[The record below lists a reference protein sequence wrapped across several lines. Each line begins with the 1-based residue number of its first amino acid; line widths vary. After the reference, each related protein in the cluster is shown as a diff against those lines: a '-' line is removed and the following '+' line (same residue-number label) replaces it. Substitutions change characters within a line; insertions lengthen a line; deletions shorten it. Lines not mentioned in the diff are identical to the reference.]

1 MGQSVF
7 VISQMPKEL
16 FENQEE
22 LNKEREEYQN
32 LFDLAPCYITVQD
45 RDLKLIKYNQEFA
58 KQFDPKPGDYCY
70 QAYKGRSEK
79 CEVCPVS
86 KTFEDGKPHYSEE
99 QGINKDGTKSFWMV
113 RTAPI
118 RDARGNITAA
128 MEMCLD
134 VTQMKFLE
142 GEAKKSE
149 EKYRVIFNTIPNP
162 VFVLDKKSLVIVDC
176 NDNVTA
182 VYGFSKDSM
191 LGTPFSN
198 LFEEGAR
205 QLHATEMRSASVLN
219 KVRQIRKDG
228 NTIYVDIRISSTEYL
243 GKEVRLVTT
252 SDITERLKAEQQLIH
267 AGKMATLGAMAT
279 GVAHELNQPLSV
291 IKTASNFITKKL
303 TKKEP
308 IEDHI
313 LETMAGEIDGQ
324 VDRAAKII
332 THMREFGRK
341 SDVGKK
347 GVQINDVLIRSL
359 EIFLQ
364 QLELREI
371 EVVKDLQIDLPTI
384 MADFNRL
391 EQVFINL
398 IINARD
404 AIEERWKGSD
414 CKDAVKKIFL
424 RTKTRDSKV
433 ILEVED
439 TGTGIAKPIRDK
451 IFEPFFTTKKV
462 GMGTGLGLS
471 ISYGIVQ
478 DYDGSIRVKTEE
490 NKGTTF
496 IIQFPISHE
505 D

>member
-1 MGQSVF
+1 M
-7 VISQMPKEL
+7 ISQMSKEI

-22 LNKEREEYQN
+22 LNKQREEYQN
-32 LFDLAPCYITVQD
+32 LFELVPCYITVQD

-86 KTFEDGKPHYSEE
+86 RTFEDGKSHYSEE
-99 QGINKDGTKSFWMV
+99 EGINKDGTKSYWMV

-118 RDARGNITAA
+118 RDAQGNITTA

-134 VTQMKFLE
+134 LTQMKFLE
-142 GEAKKSE
+142 GEARKSE

-191 LGTPFSN
+191 LGTPFTD
-198 LFEEGAR
+198 LFEKDKRE
-205 QLHATEMRSASVLN
+205 LYATEMRGASVLN
-219 KVRQIRKDG
+219 QVRQIRKDG
-228 NTIYVDIRISSTEYL
+228 DTIYVDIRISSTEYL

-252 SDITERLKAEQQLIH
+252 SDVTERLKAERQLIH

-291 IKTASNFITKKL
+291 IKTASSFITKKL

-308 IEDHI
+308 IKDDI
-313 LETMAGEIDGQ
+313 LKTMTGEIDSQ

-347 GVQINDVLIRSL
+347 EVQINDVVICSL
-359 EIFLQ
+359 EIFIQ

-371 EVVKDLQIDLPTI
+371 EVVKDLQKDLPTI

-404 AIEERWKGSD
+404 AIEEKWKDSD
-414 CKDAVKKIFL
+414 RKVAVKKIFL
-424 RTKTRDSKV
+424 RTRTRDSKV
-433 ILEVED
+433 FFEVED
-439 TGTGIAKPIRDK
+439 TGTGIPKPILDK

-471 ISYGIVQ
+471 ISYGIIQ
-478 DYDGSIRVKTEE
+478 DYDGSIRVETKE
-490 NKGTTF
+490 NEGTTF

>member
-1 MGQSVF
+1 
-7 VISQMPKEL
+7 
-16 FENQEE
+16 
-22 LNKEREEYQN
+22 
-32 LFDLAPCYITVQD
+32 
-45 RDLKLIKYNQEFA
+45 
-58 KQFDPKPGDYCY
+58 
-70 QAYKGRSEK
+70 
-79 CEVCPVS
+79 
-86 KTFEDGKPHYSEE
+86 
-99 QGINKDGTKSFWMV
+99 
-113 RTAPI
+113 
-118 RDARGNITAA
+118 
-128 MEMCLD
+128 
-134 VTQMKFLE
+134 
-142 GEAKKSE
+142 
-149 EKYRVIFNTIPNP
+149 
-162 VFVLDKKSLVIVDC
+162 
-176 NDNVTA
+176 
-182 VYGFSKDSM
+182 
-191 LGTPFSN
+191 
-198 LFEEGAR
+198 
-205 QLHATEMRSASVLN
+205 
-219 KVRQIRKDG
+219 
-228 NTIYVDIRISSTEYL
+228 
-243 GKEVRLVTT
+243 
-252 SDITERLKAEQQLIH
+252 
-267 AGKMATLGAMAT
+267 MATLGAMAT